1 MVWTSSVV
9 IDAAFWSVWVE
20 LAMHFEGG
28 GVLVFSWMV
37 AAIRLELLELGGEV
51 TRLGLVSAGLRL
63 GEFLTVFGDMN
74 FD

>member
-1 MVWTSSVV
+1 MHLKGGWILVLSGMVT
-9 IDAAFWSVWVE
+9 
-20 LAMHFEGG
+20 
-28 GVLVFSWMV
+28 
-37 AAIRLELLELGGEV
+37 AIRLELLELGGEV